1 MTETVVITGASAGI
15 GRATAELFGRR
26 GANVVL
32 IARGEDGL
40 EAAADAVRSAGGSA
54 LAVPTDVADFDAV
67 ERAAE
72 QAEDRFGPIDVWV
85 NVAFTS
91 VFAPFWEI
99 KPDEFRRVTEVSYL
113 GFVHG
118 TMAALARMRPRDRGT
133 IVQVGSALGYRAIPL
148 QSAYCGAKHAVNGF
162 TESVRCELLHE
173 GSKVRITVVQMPAV
187 NTPQF
192 SWVLSRLPRHPQP
205 VPPIYQPEVAAQGVV
220 FAADHADRKEHWVGA
235 STAGTILAQKFAA
248 PVLDRYLARTG
259 FDSQQTSE
267 PVEPGRPNNLWQPV
281 DQSPGSDEG
290 AHGVFD
296 DRAHARSAQL
306 TVTERV
312 EEAGATVRRAL
323 GSLLDAARARTP
335 QHPWSA
341 ATSQPTEAGA
351 LTADQPTRAADAD
364 GLASDADA
372 RPADA
377 PATDAGPPPVDH
389 AANLA
394 SHGTSLSDPGT
405 SLADPDTAVTDHD
418 TSVTDIDPSL
428 PEPNVAAGVDEQ
440 APSVNRH
447 SFLDDI
453 ETPLADQD
461 GRSVDYDAPVADED
475 SSWTDQGVVPPT
487 QVDVPPGQSVVPP
500 TQADLPPGQSTASAT
515 FPDDG
520 SAVDGTKPANG
531 AEGTVPLRLEDLS
544 HERTD
549 ASPAEGYALPA
560 EGDGPPAEGY
570 ASSNEGSAQAEGYPS
585 AGEHADSGEQAYQEG
600 HAYPDEHTDPAGQP
614 SNQS

>member
-1 MTETVVITGASAGI
+1 VTETVVITGASAGI

-40 EAAADAVRSAGGSA
+40 KAAADAVQSAGGTA
-54 LAVPTDVADFDAV
+54 LTVPTDVADFEAV
-67 ERAAE
+67 ERAAG

-235 STAGTILAQKFAA
+235 STAGTIMAQKFAA

-259 FDSQQTSE
+259 FDSQQTGE
-267 PVEPGRPNNLWQPV
+267 RVEPGRPNNLWQPI
-281 DQSPGSDEG
+281 DQAPGSDEG
-290 AHGVFD
+290 AHGIFD
-296 DRAHARSAQL
+296 DRAHGRSAQL

-323 GSLLDAARARTP
+323 GSLLGAARSRAD

-341 ATSQPTEAGA
+341 ATSQQADSDALPATEEQAPPSGQDESPSSRGTAPSEPGTPPAGQD
-351 LTADQPTRAADAD
+351 TA
-364 GLASDADA
+364 ASDAGA
-372 RPADA
+372 
-377 PATDAGPPPVDH
+377 PPVDH
-389 AANLA
+389 DANLA
-394 SHGTSLSDPGT
+394 NHDN
-405 SLADPDTAVTDHD
+405 SLADADTAVTDHD
-418 TSVTDIDPSL
+418 TSVPTVDASL
-428 PEPNVAAGVDEQ
+428 PEPNVVSVVDED
-440 APSVNRH
+440 APSANRH

-461 GRSVDYDAPVADED
+461 ARSVGQDLPGPGAEPEEAWQ
-475 SSWTDQGVVPPT
+475 SGQGAVPPT
-487 QVDVPPGQSVVPP
+487 QIDVPPGRSASPSTRDTTPP
-500 TQADLPPGQSTASAT
+500 AGGTTPLDL
-515 FPDDG
+515 
-520 SAVDGTKPANG
+520 
-531 AEGTVPLRLEDLS
+531 EGLS
-544 HERTD
+544 RDPHD
-549 ASPAEGYALPA
+549 ASQDQHYASQNQH
-560 EGDGPPAEGY
+560 DGPQDQHDGPQDQHDATQDQGDV
-570 ASSNEGSAQAEGYPS
+570 S
-585 AGEHADSGEQAYQEG
+585 AGEPAPEAD
-600 HAYPDEHTDPAGQP
+600 QP
-614 SNQS
+614 STQQS

>member
-40 EAAADAVRSAGGSA
+40 AAAADAVQRAGGSA
-54 LAVPTDVADFDAV
+54 LAVPADVADFDAV

-173 GSKVRITVVQMPAV
+173 GSRVRITVVQMPAV

-235 STAGTILAQKFAA
+235 STAGTIMAQKFAA

-259 FDSQQTSE
+259 FDSQQTGE
-267 PVEPGRPNNLWQPV
+267 RVEPGRPSNLWQPV
-281 DQSPGSDEG
+281 DQPPGSDEG

-296 DRAHARSAQL
+296 DRAHARSPQL

-323 GSLLDAARARTP
+323 GSLFDAARARAP

-341 ATSQPTEAGA
+341 ATSQPTDAGA
-351 LTADQPTRAADAD
+351 LTTDQTRASAADAP
-364 GLASDADA
+364 AS
-372 RPADA
+372 DA
-377 PATDAGPPPVDH
+377 PATDTGPPPVDH

-394 SHGTSLSDPGT
+394 KHDTSVADPDT
-405 SLADPDTAVTDHD
+405 SLADPDSAVTDHD

-428 PEPNVAAGVDEQ
+428 PEPNVASGIDEQ
-440 APSVNRH
+440 APSANRH
-447 SFLDDI
+447 SFLDDV

-461 GRSVDYDAPVADED
+461 GRS
-475 SSWTDQGVVPPT
+475 
-487 QVDVPPGQSVVPP
+487 
-500 TQADLPPGQSTASAT
+500 
-515 FPDDG
+515 
-520 SAVDGTKPANG
+520 
-531 AEGTVPLRLEDLS
+531 
-544 HERTD
+544 
-549 ASPAEGYALPA
+549 
-560 EGDGPPAEGY
+560 
-570 ASSNEGSAQAEGYPS
+570 
-585 AGEHADSGEQAYQEG
+585 
-600 HAYPDEHTDPAGQP
+600 AGQDAAGHRRGQLLDRAGCRVAHSGRRAAGSGHGVGNLP
-614 SNQS
+614 GRRACGGRR

>member
-40 EAAADAVRSAGGSA
+40 RAAADAVEAAGGTA

-118 TMAALARMRPRDRGT
+118 TMVALERMRPRDRGT

-235 STAGTILAQKFAA
+235 STAGTIMAQKFAA

-259 FDSQQTSE
+259 FDSQQTDE
-267 PVEPGRPNNLWQPV
+267 RAAPGRPNNLWQPV
-281 DQSPGSDEG
+281 DQPPGSDEG

-296 DRAHARSAQL
+296 NRAHGRSAQL

-323 GSLLDAARARTP
+323 GSLLGAARSRPA

-341 ATSQPTEAGA
+341 ATSQ
-351 LTADQPTRAADAD
+351 QADAD
-364 GLASDADA
+364 ALPASEEQAPASSQDESPSGQDGPPSAQGDEPAEQGTPASDAGA
-372 RPADA
+372 
-377 PATDAGPPPVDH
+377 PPVDH
-389 AANLA
+389 DAHLA
-394 SHGTSLSDPGT
+394 DRDG

-418 TSVTDIDPSL
+418 TSVPTVDASL
-428 PEPNVAAGVDEQ
+428 PEPNVVSGVDED
-440 APSVNRH
+440 APSANRH

-453 ETPLADQD
+453 DTPLGDQD
-461 GRSVDYDAPVADED
+461 ARSVGQDAPGPGAEPVEAWQ
-475 SSWTDQGVVPPT
+475 SGQGAVPPT
-487 QVDVPPGQSVVPP
+487 QIDVPPGHSAAPS
-500 TQADLPPGQSTASAT
+500 TQDTTPSSGGTAPLDLEGLSRDQNDQRDAAQGQGDVSPGEPAPEAD
-515 FPDDG
+515 
-520 SAVDGTKPANG
+520 
-531 AEGTVPLRLEDLS
+531 
-544 HERTD
+544 
-549 ASPAEGYALPA
+549 
-560 EGDGPPAEGY
+560 
-570 ASSNEGSAQAEGYPS
+570 
-585 AGEHADSGEQAYQEG
+585 
-600 HAYPDEHTDPAGQP
+600 QP
-614 SNQS
+614 SNQQS

>member
-1 MTETVVITGASAGI
+1 VTETVVITGASAGI

-40 EAAADAVRSAGGSA
+40 AAAADAVQSAGGSA
-54 LAVPTDVADFDAV
+54 LAVPADVADFDAV
-67 ERAAE
+67 ERAAG

-235 STAGTILAQKFAA
+235 STAGTIMAQKFAA

-259 FDSQQTSE
+259 FDSQQTGE
-267 PVEPGRPNNLWQPV
+267 RIEPGRPNNLWQPV
-281 DQSPGSDEG
+281 DQPPGSDEG

-341 ATSQPTEAGA
+341 ATSQPTDAGA
-351 LTADQPTRAADAD
+351 LPADQQTP
-364 GLASDADA
+364 ASDADA
-372 RPADA
+372 PAADA

-389 AANLA
+389 DANLA
-394 SHGTSLSDPGT
+394 SHDT
-405 SLADPDTAVTDHD
+405 SLADPDSAVTDHD
-418 TSVTDIDPSL
+418 TSVPDIDPSL
-428 PEPNVAAGVDEQ
+428 PEPNIASGVVEE
-440 APSVNRH
+440 APSANRH
-447 SFLDDI
+447 SFLDDM

-461 GRSVDYDAPVADED
+461 GRSSGQDAPVADED
-475 SSWTDQGVVPPT
+475 NSWTDQGVVPPT
-487 QVDVPPGQSVVPP
+487 QVDVPPGQ
-500 TQADLPPGQSTASAT
+500 GTASST
-515 FPDDG
+515 PLDDTAHDQNDG
-520 SAVDGTKPANG
+520 PSAQPTAPAADGT
-531 AEGTVPLRLEDLS
+531 EGVEVAAPLRLEDLS

-549 ASPAEGYALPA
+549 ASQTEGDASQTEGGASQTEGGASQTEGGASQTEGGVSQA
-560 EGDGPPAEGY
+560 EGD
-570 ASSNEGSAQAEGYPS
+570 PS
-585 AGEHADSGEQAYQEG
+585 PGERAD
-600 HAYPDEHTDPAGQP
+600 PVGQP
-614 SNQS
+614 SSQS